1 MSDEKQVTESEVF
14 KAIGHLDEATEIM
27 KREIE
32 QNSDDEEEVVSFF
45 TTLGRII
52 RDVFM
57 R

>member
-32 QNSDDEEEVVSFF
+32 QNSEDEEEVVSFF